1 MRAGPSQEEIRRH
14 NLGALLRHVHL
25 SGPTSRAELTN
36 RMGLN
41 RSTIMALTA
50 DLTAAGLVREE
61 LPRETRRAGRPSLV
75 VRPES
80 ARVYVFA
87 FDVGVDRLVAA
98 RVGLGGTILDRRETV
113 RRRGPFSLEEVVG
126 PLAAF
131 ARQMHR
137 KTRPD
142 TVCVG
147 VAAAFSGGVDRGDG
161 VVRFGPNMGS
171 VDVPFGEEMG
181 RRLGLGLPV
190 AVGND
195 ANLGALAEHTRGVGV
210 GCRDLIYLHGDV
222 GIGGGVIVNGTL
234 LGGHRGFGGEVGH
247 MVVNPRGR
255 PCGCG
260 SLGCLEA
267 EVGERALL
275 EAAGR
280 FGAFALQP
288 WDGAQLRDS
297 APSRD
302 ALPREAPSQE
312 SLSRESLSRESLS
325 REALSRDGAPSTGA
339 VPPGDAVPSR
349 DGSPVP
355 ADSSSPAGSPL
366 AAEVLP
372 STVSHALIGRDAVRA
387 VVDAADRGDVVA
399 QAALSRVGDWLGLGV
414 ANLVNIFNPEMVIFG
429 GMLRE
434 VYLGAAAQV
443 RSRLAT
449 DALPPAREHLR
460 LRTSALG
467 DDATLVG
474 AAELAFTKVLA
485 DPLEVLARAGS

>member
-25 SGPTSRAELTN
+25 GGPISRAELTN
-36 RMGLN
+36 RLGLN

-61 LPRETRRAGRPSLV
+61 LPRETGRAGRPSLV

-98 RVGLGGTILDRRETV
+98 RVGLGGTILDRRDAV
-113 RRRGPFSLEEVVG
+113 RRRDPFSTEEVVG
-126 PLAAF
+126 QLAAF

-137 KTRPD
+137 KTRSD

-147 VAAAFSGGVDRGDG
+147 AAAAFSGGVDRGGG
-161 VVRFGPNMGS
+161 VVRFGPNMGT
-171 VDVPFGEEMG
+171 VGDVPFAEEMT
-181 RRLGLGLPV
+181 RRLGLGLRV

-195 ANLGALAEHTRGVGV
+195 ANLAALAEHTRGVGV

-222 GIGGGVIVNGTL
+222 GVGGGVIVNGQL
-234 LGGHRGFGGEVGH
+234 LGGHMGFGGEVGH
-247 MVVNPRGR
+247 MIVNPDRGR
-255 PCGCG
+255 PCSCG
-260 SLGCLEA
+260 SSGCLEA

-280 FGAFALQP
+280 FG
-288 WDGAQLRDS
+288 
-297 APSRD
+297 
-302 ALPREAPSQE
+302 SQ
-312 SLSRESLSRESLS
+312 
-325 REALSRDGAPSTGA
+325 A
-339 VPPGDAVPSR
+339 
-349 DGSPVP
+349 
-355 ADSSSPAGSPL
+355 
-366 AAEVLP
+366 
-372 STVSHALIGRDAVRA
+372 GRDAVRA

-399 QAALSRVGDWLGLGV
+399 QAALNRVGDWLGLGV
-414 ANLVNIFNPEMVIFG
+414 ANLVNLFNPEMVVFG

-434 VYLGAAAQV
+434 IYLGSAAQV
-443 RSRLAT
+443 RSRLAVE
-449 DALPPAREHLR
+449 ALPPSREHLR
-460 LRTSALG
+460 LRTSALA
-467 DDATLVG
+467 DEATLVG
-474 AAELAFTKVLA
+474 AAELAFSRVLA

>member
-25 SGPTSRAELTN
+25 SGPTSRAELTS

-61 LPRETRRAGRPSLV
+61 LPRETGRAGRPSLV

-87 FDVGVDRLVAA
+87 LDVGVDRLVAA
-98 RVGLGGTILDRRETV
+98 RVGLGGAVLDRRETV

-137 KTRPD
+137 RTRPD

-147 VAAAFSGGVDRGDG
+147 VAAAFSGGVAQHDG

-171 VDVPFGEEMG
+171 VDVPFGEEMA
-181 RRLGLGLPV
+181 RRLALGLPV

-195 ANLGALAEHTRGVGV
+195 ANLAAMAEHLRGVGV
-210 GCRDLIYLHGDV
+210 GCRDLVYLHGDV
-222 GIGGGVIVNGTL
+222 GVGGGVIAGGAL
-234 LGGHRGFGGEVGH
+234 LGGHQGFGGEVGH
-247 MVVNPRGR
+247 MVVNPEGR
-255 PCGCG
+255 LCGCG
-260 SLGCLEA
+260 SRGCLEA

-280 FGAFALQP
+280 FGSQV
-288 WDGAQLRDS
+288 G
-297 APSRD
+297 
-302 ALPREAPSQE
+302 RE
-312 SLSRESLSRESLS
+312 
-325 REALSRDGAPSTGA
+325 
-339 VPPGDAVPSR
+339 
-349 DGSPVP
+349 
-355 ADSSSPAGSPL
+355 
-366 AAEVLP
+366 
-372 STVSHALIGRDAVRA
+372 AVRA
-387 VVDAADRGDVVA
+387 VVSAADRGDIVA

-414 ANLVNIFNPEMVIFG
+414 ANLVNVFNPEMVVFG

-434 VYLGAAAQV
+434 VYLGSAAQV
-443 RSRLAT
+443 RSRLNL
-449 DALPPAREHLR
+449 DALPPSREQLR
-460 LRTSALG
+460 LRTTALG

-474 AAELAFTKVLA
+474 AAELAFAQVLA

>member
-25 SGPTSRAELTN
+25 GGPTSRAELTS

-61 LPRETRRAGRPSLV
+61 LPRETGRAGRPSLV

-98 RVGLGGTILDRRETV
+98 RVGLGGAILDRRETV
-113 RRRGPFSLEEVVG
+113 RRRGPFSLEEIVG
-126 PLAAF
+126 PLAGF
-131 ARQMHR
+131 ARQMRR

-147 VAAAFSGGVDRGDG
+147 VAAAFSGGVDRGNG
-161 VVRFGPNMGS
+161 VVRFGPNMGPAE
-171 VDVPFGEEMG
+171 DVPFAEEMN
-181 RRLGLGLPV
+181 RRLAFGMPV
-190 AVGND
+190 KVGND
-195 ANLGALAEHTRGVGV
+195 ANLAALAEHSRGVGV

-222 GIGGGVIVNGTL
+222 GVGGGIIVNGQL
-234 LGGHRGFGGEVGH
+234 LGGHAGFGGEIGH
-247 MVVNPRGR
+247 MVVNPKGR
-255 PCGCG
+255 LCGCG

-267 EVGERALL
+267 EVGERTLL

-280 FGAFALQP
+280 APGVP
-288 WDGAQLRDS
+288 RGTSRTGTGRDS
-297 APSRD
+297 GGSQGPDRIPGVSRGAGENPETPS
-302 ALPREAPSQE
+302 
-312 SLSRESLSRESLS
+312 
-325 REALSRDGAPSTGA
+325 GA
-339 VPPGDAVPSR
+339 VSVTADLGVDGFETAGPG
-349 DGSPVP
+349 
-355 ADSSSPAGSPL
+355 
-366 AAEVLP
+366 AEGRRER
-372 STVSHALIGRDAVRA
+372 LIGRDAVRA
-387 VVDAADRGDVVA
+387 VVDAADRGDIVA

-434 VYLGAAAQV
+434 VYLGSAAQV
-443 RSRLAT
+443 RSRLAV
-449 DALPPAREHLR
+449 DALSASREGLR

-467 DDATLVG
+467 DDATLMG
-474 AAELAFTKVLA
+474 AAELAFAQVLA
-485 DPLEVLARAGS
+485 DPLEALARAGS

>member
-25 SGPTSRAELTN
+25 GGPTSRAELTS

-61 LPRETRRAGRPSLV
+61 LPRETGRAGRPSLV

-87 FDVGVDRLVAA
+87 LDVGVDRLVAA
-98 RVGLGGTILDRRETV
+98 RVGLGGTILDRREAV
-113 RRRGPFSLEEVVG
+113 RRRGPFSLEEIVG
-126 PLAAF
+126 PLAGF

-147 VAAAFSGGVDRGDG
+147 VAAAFSGGVGRADG
-161 VVRFGPNMGS
+161 VIRFGPNMHS
-171 VDVPFGEEMG
+171 VDVPLAEEMA
-181 RRLGLGLPV
+181 RKLALGLPV
-190 AVGND
+190 TVGND
-195 ANLGALAEHTRGVGV
+195 ANLAALAEHTRGVGV

-222 GIGGGVIVNGTL
+222 GIGGGVIVNGQL
-234 LGGHRGFGGEVGH
+234 LGGHAGFGGEVGH
-247 MVVNPRGR
+247 MIVNPKGR
-255 PCGCG
+255 LCGCG

-267 EVGERALL
+267 EAGERAVL

-280 FGAFALQP
+280 SGTH
-288 WDGAQLRDS
+288 QL
-297 APSRD
+297 
-302 ALPREAPSQE
+302 
-312 SLSRESLSRESLS
+312 
-325 REALSRDGAPSTGA
+325 
-339 VPPGDAVPSR
+339 
-349 DGSPVP
+349 
-355 ADSSSPAGSPL
+355 
-366 AAEVLP
+366 
-372 STVSHALIGRDAVRA
+372 GRDAVRD
-387 VVDAADRGDVVA
+387 VVDAADRGDIVA

-414 ANLVNIFNPEMVIFG
+414 ANLVNVFNPEMVIFG

-434 VYLGAAAQV
+434 VYLGSAAQV
-443 RSRLAT
+443 RSRLAV
-449 DALPPAREHLR
+449 DALPPSRDGLR

-474 AAELAFTKVLA
+474 AAELAFAQVLA

>member
-25 SGPTSRAELTN
+25 GGPTSRAELTS

-61 LPRETRRAGRPSLV
+61 LPRETGRAGRPSLV

-98 RVGLGGTILDRRETV
+98 RVGLGGAILDRRETV
-113 RRRGPFSLEEVVG
+113 RRRGPFSLEEIVG
-126 PLAAF
+126 PLAGF
-131 ARQMHR
+131 ARQMRR

-147 VAAAFSGGVDRGDG
+147 VAAAFSGGVDRGNG
-161 VVRFGPNMGS
+161 VVRFGPNMGPAE
-171 VDVPFGEEMG
+171 DVPFAEEMN
-181 RRLGLGLPV
+181 RRLAFGMPV
-190 AVGND
+190 KVGND
-195 ANLGALAEHTRGVGV
+195 ANLAALAEHSRGVGV

-222 GIGGGVIVNGTL
+222 GVGGGIIVNGQL
-234 LGGHRGFGGEVGH
+234 LGGHAGFGGEIGH
-247 MVVNPRGR
+247 MVVNPKGR
-255 PCGCG
+255 LCGCG

-267 EVGERALL
+267 EVGERTLL

-280 FGAFALQP
+280 VP
-288 WDGAQLRDS
+288 
-297 APSRD
+297 
-302 ALPREAPSQE
+302 
-312 SLSRESLSRESLS
+312 
-325 REALSRDGAPSTGA
+325 GA
-339 VPPGDAVPSR
+339 VSIAAGPGSASVAAGPGAVS
-349 DGSPVP
+349 V
-355 ADSSSPAGSPL
+355 AAGSGADGHETPGSR
-366 AAEVLP
+366 ADGRRER
-372 STVSHALIGRDAVRA
+372 LIGRDAVRA
-387 VVDAADRGDVVA
+387 VVDAADRGDIVA

-434 VYLGAAAQV
+434 VYLGSAAQV
-443 RSRLAT
+443 RSRLAV
-449 DALPPAREHLR
+449 DALSASREGLR

-467 DDATLVG
+467 DDATLMG
-474 AAELAFTKVLA
+474 AAELAFAQVLA
-485 DPLEVLARAGS
+485 DPLEALARAGS

>member
-61 LPRETRRAGRPSLV
+61 LPRETGRAGRPSLV

-87 FDVGVDRLVAA
+87 FDVGVDRMVAA

-113 RRRGPFSLEEVVG
+113 RRRGVFSLEEIVG

-137 KTRPD
+137 RTRPD

-147 VAAAFSGGVDRGDG
+147 VAAAFAGGVGRDDG
-161 VVRFGPNMGS
+161 GIRFGPNMATLE
-171 VDVPFGEEMG
+171 DVPFAEEMT
-181 RRLGLGLPV
+181 RRLAFGLPV
-190 AVGND
+190 TVGND
-195 ANLGALAEHTRGVGV
+195 ANLAALAEQTRGVGV
-210 GCRDLIYLHGDV
+210 GCRDLVYLHGDV
-222 GIGGGVIVNGTL
+222 GIGGGVIANGQL
-234 LGGHRGFGGEVGH
+234 LGGHLGFGGEVGH
-247 MVVNPRGR
+247 MIVNPDKGR
-255 PCGCG
+255 LCGCG

-280 FGAFALQP
+280 FGPQ
-288 WDGAQLRDS
+288 
-297 APSRD
+297 
-302 ALPREAPSQE
+302 
-312 SLSRESLSRESLS
+312 
-325 REALSRDGAPSTGA
+325 
-339 VPPGDAVPSR
+339 V
-349 DGSPVP
+349 
-355 ADSSSPAGSPL
+355 
-366 AAEVLP
+366 
-372 STVSHALIGRDAVRA
+372 GRDAVRA

-414 ANLVNIFNPEMVIFG
+414 ANLVNIFNPEMVVFG

-434 VYLGAAAQV
+434 IYLGSAAQV
-443 RSRLAT
+443 RSRLAL
-449 DALPPAREHLR
+449 DALPPSREHLR

-474 AAELAFTKVLA
+474 AAELAFSQVLA
-485 DPLEVLARAGS
+485 DPLEVLTRAGS